1 MKKLIK
7 NYINLLSFDKV
18 NNFLIKNDIHLNE
31 TELNYLLN
39 IIKNNYEDIIN
50 NEEKYLNNIKN
61 NINYNDY
68 IKLKDLYFY
77 YKNKYKNYLF

>member
-31 TELNYLLN
+31 IELNYLLN

-61 NINYNDY
+61 NINYKDY